1 MHKGEYGNVSGLADE
16 PEYYGGWRGSDAR
29 LRFSHNEGT
38 YHRSGRVIE
47 HSVSSYGS
55 RPKLK
60 SCPTPYIPFGY
71 FEIFYPFY
79 EMKHGQIVG
88 MVM

>member
-1 MHKGEYGNVSGLADE
+1 MGTYRAWRMNRSTMTVC
-16 PEYYGGWRGSDAR
+16 RGSDDIRQLFNNGQTHHGACR
-29 LRFSHNEGT
+29 AIEQFSKT
-38 YHRSGRVIE
+38 
-47 HSVSSYGS
+47 YGS
-55 RPKLK
+55 LPELK
-60 SCPTPYIPFGY
+60 SYPIPYIPFGY